1 MKNVR
6 LLTKPSFHEEDSEGS
21 WAVSYGD
28 MITLLLSFFVIY
40 FTTEPGREKL
50 EQQSSMLALDLEANF
65 QQAALRSDT
74 SLPQSLPDL
83 ADSQDAEI
91 KVSQIGKQMVVTF
104 GMNSFFLSGNTD
116 VTQQGAKLLKLF
128 SERYLPYASSYRL
141 SLKAFTDSRP
151 VKSKRQR
158 RFKDNLELS
167 ALRSITA
174 MRELQRAGIPLEKM
188 ELAGAGELK
197 TMSKALPSAKELT
210 KQELDSLSRTVVL
223 VITPEKEG
231 WP

>member
-1 MKNVR
+1 VRKVR
-6 LLTKPSFHEEDSEGS
+6 LLTKPAFHEEDSEGS

-50 EQQSSMLALDLEANF
+50 EQQNSMLALDLEATSV
-65 QQAALRSDT
+65 QAALRTDQTLSQT
-74 SLPQSLPDL
+74 LPKLEE
-83 ADSQDAEI
+83 SQDAQI
-91 KVSQIGKQMVVTF
+91 KVSQIGQQMVITF
-104 GMNSFFLSGNTD
+104 GMNSFFSSGNTD
-116 VTQQGAKLLKLF
+116 VTEKGAKLLKLF
-128 SERYLPYASSYRL
+128 ADRYLPYASNYRL

-158 RFKDNLELS
+158 RFQDNLELS

-197 TMSKALPSAKELT
+197 TMSKALPNAKELT

-223 VITPEKEG
+223 VISPEKEG